1 VRKVRALLRAC
12 HPEPTAAVTL
22 VAALLAVVVGRGPG
36 AVAAVAV
43 AVLSSQLAV
52 GWTNDW
58 LDAPRDALTGRRDK
72 PIPTGQ
78 VSRRTVGIAAL
89 LAALLTVPLAWLSG
103 PVPAAFLIVGMIFG
117 LLYDWPLKFTVA
129 SPLPYLVAFGALVAF
144 VAGTGSWWLI
154 ASAAM
159 LGGGAHFINVLPD
172 LADDLRSGV
181 RGLPHRIGPT
191 GSWVAGGTLLVAATA
206 TLALGP
212 PGPPSW
218 PSLAVLAAAVFVLPA
233 GWYLSR
239 RPGSR
244 AAFRSVLLV
253 ALADVV
259 LLLALGTAH

>member
-1 VRKVRALLRAC
+1 VRGLLRAC

-22 VAALLAVVVGRGPG
+22 VAALLAVMVGDGPG

-58 LDAPRDALTGRRDK
+58 LDAPRDAMTGRRDK

-78 VSRRTVGIAAL
+78 VSRRTVGIGAL
-89 LAALLTVPLAWLSG
+89 VAALLTVPLAWLSG
-103 PVPAAFLIVGMIFG
+103 PVPASFLILGTAFG
-117 LLYDWPLKFTVA
+117 LLYDWPLKFTAA
-129 SPLPYLVAFGALVAF
+129 SPVPYLIAFGSLAAF

-154 ASAAM
+154 VSAAL
-159 LGGGAHFINVLPD
+159 LGGGAHFVNVLPD

-181 RGLPHRIGPT
+181 RGLPHRIGAT

-206 TLALGP
+206 TLVFGP
-212 PGPPSW
+212 AGRPSW
-218 PSLAVLAAAVFVLPA
+218 LGLAVLAASLVVLPA

-244 AAFRSVLLV
+244 AAFRSVLVV